1 MAGLLAPTRLK
12 QRHKG
17 MINGVYVAPT
27 HRGQGISEKLVRD
40 LIAIARAGGL
50 SALKLTVVVG
60 NDPARRVYE
69 ACGFTA
75 YGIEP
80 RALRVDGHDV
90 DEALMGMDL

>member
-1 MAGLLAPTRLK
+1 MAALVVPTRLK

-17 MINGVYVAPT
+17 IINGVYVAPT
-27 HRGQGISEKLVRD
+27 HRGQGISARLLRE
-40 LIAIARAGGL
+40 LIAIARTAGL
-50 SALKLTVVVG
+50 SCLKLTVVVG

-69 ACGFTA
+69 SCGFTT

-80 RALRVDGHDV
+80 RSLRVDGQDV